1 MRSAKILVASAAI
14 VAIGACAPAAPP
26 EPAMPTDADRQA
38 LTDLMA
44 RVETAYNAMDT
55 AGMLATITDDY
66 TSISSDGT
74 RTEGKA
80 AYEANMAEEFA
91 GERPEGFS
99 LSIDVGYIQFIGA
112 DAASVGGTW
121 SVAGVPEGMPN
132 SGSYLVVAVRS
143 GDMWLTRNTV
153 VAQYT
158 PEPMD
163 EGGN

>member
-1 MRSAKILVASAAI
+1 MRSAKILVASAAT
-14 VAIGACAPAAPP
+14 VALGACAPAAPP

-38 LTDLMA
+38 LTDLME

-55 AGMLATITDDY
+55 AGMLATIADDY
-66 TSISSDGT
+66 LAISSDGT
-74 RTEGKA
+74 RIEGRA
-80 AYEANMAEEFA
+80 AYEAQMAEEFA

-99 LSIDVGYIQFIGA
+99 LSIETGYIQFIGA

-121 SVAGVPEGMPN
+121 SVTGVPEGAPN

-143 GDMWLTRNTV
+143 GDTWLTRNV
-153 VAQYT
+153 VVSQYV
-158 PEPMD
+158 PEPMA